1 MKSDDC
7 KDSKLQATREALA
20 DVKDPSIRED
30 LLRFVKGA
38 EICLEYEEVYVALDC
53 VRTIVTTTVALER
66 TLSPEVATGILS
78 GLVKDSQTSAL
89 ALRRGLGFTKNFD
102 EKCDI
107 KKGTPIGSSTC
118 VSKPNSVCYTLSS
131 GSGCGGTSG
140 FQFVWEVAL

>member
-1 MKSDDC
+1 MSRIRVSGKICFAS
-7 KDSKLQATREALA
+7 SKGR
-20 DVKDPSIRED
+20 
-30 LLRFVKGA
+30 

-107 KKGTPIGSSTC
+107 KKGTPIGSSTQF
-118 VSKPNSVCYTLSS
+118 SKPNSVCYTLSS
-131 GSGCGGTSG
+131 GSGCGVHRDSSSSG
-140 FQFVWEVAL
+140 KWHCDGWIVR